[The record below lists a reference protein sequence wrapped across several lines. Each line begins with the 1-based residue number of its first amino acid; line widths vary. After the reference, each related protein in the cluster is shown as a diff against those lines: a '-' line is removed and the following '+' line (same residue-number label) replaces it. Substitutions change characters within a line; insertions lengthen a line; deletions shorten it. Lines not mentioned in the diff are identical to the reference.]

1 MDTPE
6 LNALL
11 DWVRRQAG
19 ELFDCGDPW
28 QITIH
33 GGPAGDVKAEVN
45 RKQCLIPTQKE
56 RQHDHTNGH
65 VRSLR

>member
-6 LNALL
+6 LTALIA
-11 DWVRRQAG
+11 WIREQAAP
-19 ELFDCGDPW
+19 LLSSGDAW

-45 RKQCLIPTQKE
+45 RKQCLIPTRKE
-56 RQHDHTNGH
+56 RHGRPNGQ
-65 VRSLR
+65 LRPVP